1 MGGMAGGMTR
11 MADTNSGRL
20 HYPRRIRGGGAQA
33 LRHCRCQQRCQ
44 VTREERQAAHAK
56 MRAAHQGQGATAQ
69 APAGDDND

>member
-1 MGGMAGGMTR
+1 MGGGMTR
-11 MADTNSGRL
+11 MADTNNDGSITR
-20 HYPRRIRGGGAQA
+20 AEFEAAA
-33 LRHCRCQQRCQ
+33 LKHFATADANSDGQ